1 MQQSKLQY
9 EQAKINV
16 DNTVRLLDQQ
26 LSDYYTQYETYT
38 AMIDINERRLESAR
52 RDFEIVNQQYELGK
66 NTILERMQAQLAV
79 LSAESSL
86 VEAKY
91 SRKTVETNILKLIN
105 KI

>member
-1 MQQSKLQY
+1 
-9 EQAKINV
+9 
-16 DNTVRLLDQQ
+16 LLDQQ

-52 RDFEIVNQQYELGK
+52 RDFMIVNQQYELGK

-91 SRKTVETNILKLIN
+91 SRKTIEANILKLIN
-105 KI
+105 NI